1 MPLVGEGQR
10 DLGWVA
16 ISQARWEL
24 GERETQSRCS
34 EHTCLLVTN
43 PQAHIR
49 TAVCSF
55 HLSGAARALPSLG
68 PGPGRGQLSWRG
80 RMSCLCTSWLPTSYL
95 LGEGVACPALASL
108 DGLDRNP

>member
-1 MPLVGEGQR
+1 M
-10 DLGWVA
+10 A

-24 GERETQSRCS
+24 GARETQSRCS
-34 EHTCLLVTN
+34 DHTCLLVTN